1 MELRPILLSLKHN
14 KFFALLIVVQVA
26 LTLAVVSNA
35 LFVTTSTLKEWNLPS
50 GLAHQQIISVKP
62 QFFDPDVSMGQIIR
76 DDVDRLG
83 QLPGVSAVTPNS
95 EAPFEAEAVRRV
107 YVDTQDDAEGYQTV
121 VINGRANITQV
132 LGLKLLEGRGFNPID
147 EVWAAE
153 DSQAAPAAVVMISEA
168 MAQALFPDE
177 SPLGKT
183 IWLSQNSDPVEVVGV
198 YSNFMTGEELN
209 FYGMSFRSILRPQVR
224 WQPGIDPNYL
234 VRVEAGVG
242 DGIFE
247 QIRNTLYQTKGRY
260 VYAVERLSRIQK
272 RMYDGRGS
280 NALILLVVS
289 LVLVLIT
296 AFGTGGLVSF
306 LVNQRRRQIGT
317 RRALG
322 ASKWAV
328 VRYFLVENTLVTWTG
343 LLLGAGLTIS
353 IAFLLNDAGSAS
365 ILDPAYLVLT
375 GLALWL
381 VNIVA
386 VWLPARRAAN
396 VPPSIVT
403 RAG

>member
-14 KFFALLIVVQVA
+14 KFFALLIIVQVA

-50 GLAHQQIISVKP
+50 GLAHRQIISVKP
-62 QFFDPDVSMGQIIR
+62 QFFAPDVSMGQIIR
-76 DDVDRLG
+76 EDIDRLS
-83 QLPGVSAVTPNS
+83 QLPGVTAVTPNS

-107 YVDTQDDAEGYQTV
+107 YVDTRDDAEGFQTV
-121 VINGRANITQV
+121 VINGQANMTQV
-132 LGLKLLEGRGFNPID
+132 LGLTLLEGRGFNRLD
-147 EVWAAE
+147 EVWGAQGSEAA
-153 DSQAAPAAVVMISEA
+153 SAAVVMISEA
-168 MAQALFPDE
+168 MAQVLFPDE

-183 IWLSQNSDPVEVVGV
+183 IWLAQNSDPVEVVGV

-209 FYGMSFRSILRPQVR
+209 FYGMSFRSILRPQVS
-224 WQPGIDPNYL
+224 WQTGVDPNYL
-234 VRVEAGVG
+234 LRVEPGVD

-247 QIRNTLYQTKGRY
+247 EIRNTLYQTKGRY
-260 VYAVERLSRIQK
+260 VYSVERLSRVQK

-306 LVNQRRRQIGT
+306 LVNQRKRQIGT

-328 VRYFLVENTLVTWTG
+328 VRYFLVENTLVTWIG

-353 IAFLLNDAGSAS
+353 IAFLLNDAGSAD
-365 ILDPAYLVLT
+365 ILDPAYLVMT

-381 VNIVA
+381 INIFA